1 MPVSEGL
8 APGSRHRIIGP
19 ASPIHRWRGTWRHTF
34 IGGGVTVSS
43 GELGHFHRVL
53 RSFDDDEGV
62 TLSSVN
68 MAADRGKW
76 HGGVRLQ
83 DERDRLRP
91 DVARPPRSVGTS
103 LAAPDALRSALLR
116 LEVVVAYTERVPA
129 LGAGGLLRGSID
141 PNESVAV
148 QRVLPSVSLSST
160 AREGPA
166 KEDEP
171 SRARSADREPLTA
184 GAPA

>member
-1 MPVSEGL
+1 MPVNERL
-8 APGSRHRIIGP
+8 APRLRHRIIGS
-19 ASPIHRWRGTWRHTF
+19 ASPIHRWRAFRRHTF

-91 DVARPPRSVGTS
+91 DVA
-103 LAAPDALRSALLR
+103 
-116 LEVVVAYTERVPA
+116 
-129 LGAGGLLRGSID
+129 
-141 PNESVAV
+141 
-148 QRVLPSVSLSST
+148 
-160 AREGPA
+160 
-166 KEDEP
+166 
-171 SRARSADREPLTA
+171 
-184 GAPA
+184 